1 MSSNLQGLRLRFA
14 GFGGQGVVLCGYIMG
29 KAATLDGNNAIH
41 TQSYGS
47 ASRGGLTRSDV
58 VISSGE
64 IYDLVNTQLDLLVAM
79 SQQSYDAF
87 EGLLAPGGWLF
98 YESDLVTIPG
108 GGRDGAYGFP
118 ATDTAFKTFGRKII
132 ANILMLGFANSIS
145 QVVSTENLA
154 KTIADTVPPGTE
166 EKNIAALEEGMRL
179 GREALSSQPS
189 AVSLAAHPTAE
200 REGGAEG

>member
-1 MSSNLQGLRLRFA
+1 VSGVRLRFA

-29 KAATLDGNNAIH
+29 KAAMLDGKNAIH

-64 IYDLVNTQLDLLVAM
+64 IYDLVNDELDQLVAM

-87 EGLLAPGGWLF
+87 ESFLAPGGLLF
-98 YESDLVTIPG
+98 YESDLVKIPG
-108 GGRDGAYGFP
+108 GHRDGAYGFP

-132 ANILMLGFANSIS
+132 ANILMIGFANAASE
-145 QVVSTENLA
+145 VVSYENLA
-154 KTIADTVPPGTE
+154 KTIAETVPPGTE
-166 EKNIAALEEGMRL
+166 KKNIAALEEGMRL
-179 GREALSSQPS
+179 GREALGVRS
-189 AVSLAAHPTAE
+189 
-200 REGGAEG
+200 